1 MKSWKSKHTVIP
13 LGLTALLI
21 FSTSSMAATGEWY
34 IGGSLGYVWQNDSSN
49 SGSTGE
55 FTTGNGSPAVPTGSQ
70 INAGTPYGWDTSFD
84 GGWAIAGE
92 GGWMH
97 DSGLRL
103 GLELT
108 YSGDDVDTHKNV
120 NVAGTVI
127 DGVDAAVLTGSPEQL
142 GATVGQVVADGKGDI
157 TSTGLFLNAY
167 YDFNRSNT
175 FYPYVGLGIGFMNV
189 NVKFN
194 PSDIGII
201 DDDETKF
208 AYQLKAGLAY
218 RIAEQFDVYGEYAFR
233 GTDDIKVQNDLFPGD
248 LEIENQQHLLS
259 LGVRYRF

>member
-1 MKSWKSKHTVIP
+1 MKSWKIRYIAIP
-13 LGLTALLI
+13 ISITAILALC
-21 FSTSSMAATGEWY
+21 TNSMANQWY
-34 IGGSLGYVWQNDSSN
+34 VGGSLGYVWQTDSSN
-49 SGSTGE
+49 SGTTGE
-55 FTTGNGSPAVPTGSQ
+55 FDTGNGSPVVPTGTQ

-84 GGWAIAGE
+84 GGWAVAGE

-108 YSGDDVDTHKNV
+108 YSGNDVDTHKNV

-127 DGVDAAVLTGSPEQL
+127 DGVDAAVLTGSSEQL

-157 TSTGLFLNAY
+157 SSTGLFLNAY
-167 YDFNRSNT
+167 YDFNRSNDL
-175 FYPYVGLGIGFMNV
+175 YPYLGLGIGFMNV
-189 NVKFN
+189 NVKYE
-194 PSDIGII
+194 PSNVGII

-208 AYQLKAGLAY
+208 AYQLKAGLGY
-218 RIAEQFDVYGEYAFR
+218 RLTDHFDVYGEYAFR
-233 GTDDIKVQNDLFPGD
+233 GSDDIEVQNDLFPGD
-248 LEIENQQHLLS
+248 LEVENQQHLLS